1 MHAFFLTRSRRN
13 HWGANIARGAGIF
26 LALALL
32 SSACSDDSASPEAG
46 SECSIENP
54 CPETKSCLQGVCVG
68 RVLSQCNNDDDCP
81 GGDYRCI
88 DAVCKLPTPDA
99 GPSANNGADASH
111 NNNPNPPDTTAGE
124 GPRVVS
130 ISPADGAE
138 DVALD
143 TAITIQF
150 SEAMDPTSMNFYSLV
165 VRDAN
170 NLSLDLDAVDAIVYD
185 AETYTTTLTPAGALK
200 PSEGYKVEVRS
211 GARNMRGVGIN
222 PPVSATFITRY
233 EEPARHRDLARTW
246 APILYQGIDP
256 AEGVTPNENATNIVN
271 PTRPDA
277 DIPTRIDF
285 DGNRTASDNLR
296 NAQDASEPM
305 NASIY
310 YSVSESDKYY
320 FLHYILYYPTRYGVD
335 THAEHDFAGL
345 VVVVDK
351 ASQTMMMSESV
362 SLVGA
367 GEVTLGFKPEGSPV
381 GVPGGDLG
389 ERNMRAFPPGELED
403 GTHFPL
409 YVLAGSHQACHWYK
423 TGRDGHCL
431 HARAQFPGPATGA
444 QPGAAAPTSGVLMRP
459 ADAGQTFEQATL
471 SAESGFWEMTY
482 ALVPIPTG
490 LWALRGNYD
499 ANGLFDLAFPYKPAG
514 TDRPTGVGPDENL
527 MLPKILQS
535 NAPSTN
541 GRMPFSWM
549 ATPGQRNQGQ
559 WLLDPVYIMENR
571 YLFGG
576 NTSTDYCYN
585 FYLNIDNRGGAAY
598 PGCAQ

>member
-1 MHAFFLTRSRRN
+1 MHASFLTRSRGHRL
-13 HWGANIARGAGIF
+13 GANLIGSVGIF
-26 LALALL
+26 LALTLL
-32 SSACSDDSASPEAG
+32 LSACSDETASPEAG
-46 SECSIENP
+46 AECSAQNP
-54 CPETKSCLQGVCVG
+54 CPETKSCLQGVCVA
-68 RVLSQCNNDDDCP
+68 RVLSECSTHDDCP
-81 GGDYRCI
+81 GGDYRCV

-99 GPSANNGADASH
+99 GSNHDPEADVWP
-111 NNNPNPPDTTAGE
+111 NNNSTPPDATAGD
-124 GPRVVS
+124 GPQVVS
-130 ISPADGAE
+130 ITPADRAE

-165 VRDAN
+165 VRDSN
-170 NLSLDLDAVDAIVYD
+170 NRSLNLDAVDAIVYD
-185 AETYTTTLTPAGALK
+185 AATYTTTLRPTEALK
-200 PSEGYKVEVRS
+200 PSEGYKIEVRS
-211 GARNMRGVGIN
+211 GARNMRGVGVN
-222 PPVSATFITRY
+222 PPVSSTFVTRY
-233 EEPARHRDLARTW
+233 DEPASHRALARTW
-246 APILYQGIDP
+246 APILYQGIDL

-271 PTRPDA
+271 PSRADA

-285 DGNRTASDNLR
+285 DANRSASDNLR
-296 NAQDASEPM
+296 NAQDASKPV

-320 FLHYILYYPTRYGVD
+320 FLHYILYYPARYGTD

-345 VVVVDK
+345 IVVVDK
-351 ASQTMMMSESV
+351 ASQTMMMAESV
-362 SLVGA
+362 SLVGP
-367 GEVTLGFKPEGSPV
+367 GEVTLGFKPDTSPV
-381 GVPGGDLG
+381 SVPGGDLG
-389 ERNMRAFPPGELED
+389 GRSMRAFPPGELED

-431 HARAQFPGPATGA
+431 HARAQFPGPPTGA
-444 QPGAAAPTSGVLMRP
+444 EPGASGPTSGVVMRP
-459 ADAGQTFEQATL
+459 ADAGQTFEQAAL
-471 SAESGFWEMTY
+471 NPESGFWEMTY

-527 MLPKILQS
+527 MLPKTLQS
-535 NAPSTN
+535 NAPNAN
-541 GRMPFSWM
+541 GRMPFSWL

-571 YLFGG
+571 YLFGPA
-576 NTSTDYCYN
+576 TSSDYCYN
-585 FYLNIDNRGGAAY
+585 FYLNIDHRGGASPA
-598 PGCAQ
+598 GCTP